1 MNGPRLG
8 GEIHGRDDR
17 MNGESK
23 KSKEEI
29 LKLNKELSILNAISQ
44 TVNQSTDL
52 DEILNKSVDK
62 IMEMFDVHQASVYL
76 LDEKNKESVL
86 VVHRGFSK
94 KFLEFMK
101 RRKLGVGI
109 TGMVALS
116 GEPVFIDDYLSH
128 PEASSIAIEEGAK
141 SLAVISLKS
150 RDKIYGTL
158 NIARKE
164 ASKITPFEKNLFNS
178 IGQVISGALE
188 RTFLYTENVKRLE
201 ELKTLYSI
209 SQEIASKLELKVIL
223 QKIVESATVLLGAE
237 AGSITL
243 WDNRRQNYSI
253 VIVHGL
259 PESLIG
265 AEVSPPRGDVLGEV
279 IAKKSPV
286 LYTDYEHHPNR
297 SKRLDSYHFKEVLGV
312 PLIVREMIIGTMAI
326 GSSNPEVH
334 FQQEEIDLLSNFAHQ
349 AAIAIGNAKLYED
362 SLAKI
367 KQLTTLYEIGKT
379 LSSTLDLDDL
389 FKKALELL
397 KDRLGYAA
405 YGILLL
411 DRERDELYIKQVTG
425 RNLEEIKK
433 TKFRV
438 GKDGIVGWVAKTGEL
453 LYVPDVSKDSRYIT
467 MEPCIKSEAAFPLK
481 VRNQLFGVLN
491 IESDALNG
499 FDEEDLKTLS
509 SFASQMSISIENA
522 QLFSDLKRT
531 LQELKQAQD
540 KIVQA
545 EKLRA
550 MGEMASGVAHD
561 FNNVLAVVLGNIQ
574 LLLHQLDHLSAGEI
588 REGLKVIERSSKDGA
603 ETIRRIQEFTGVRRD
618 KDFVTLSL
626 NEIIAEVVNITQPRW
641 RDQTQKK
648 GIQVELT
655 TQLGDISL
663 IMGNPSELRE
673 VLTNI
678 IFNAVDAMPKGGK
691 LTIATQPQS
700 EDWVEVRVADT
711 GIGMTEE
718 VKRRVFD
725 PFFTSKGVTNS
736 GLGMSV
742 SYGIIKRH
750 GGEILIESEPGN
762 GTTFVIHLPTG
773 YGEEEA
779 VVKEVPPIKES
790 RQARILVIDD
800 EDSVRDVLSRILKTK
815 GHQVVVASNGEEGIE
830 RFGSEPFDL
839 VFTDLGMPKLSGWE
853 VGKAIKG
860 INPKVPIAMIT
871 GWGVE
876 LDRGKLSE
884 SGIDLIVSKPFNFD
898 QVIHLVSEAMELKEK
913 M

>member
-1 MNGPRLG
+1 MVQGLA
-8 GEIHGRDDR
+8 GEVHGREDR
-17 MNGESK
+17 MNGETK

-29 LKLNKELSILNAISQ
+29 MKLNQELSILNAISQ

-52 DEILNKSVDK
+52 DEILNKSMDK
-62 IMEMFDVHQASVYL
+62 MMEMIDVHQASIYL
-76 LDEKNKESVL
+76 LDEKNNDLVF

-94 KFLEFMK
+94 RFVEFMK
-101 RRKLGVGI
+101 RRKLGVG
-109 TGMVALS
+109 LS
-116 GEPVFIDDYLSH
+116 GKIAISGESIFAEDYPSH
-128 PEASSIAIEEGAK
+128 PDALGPAIEEGLK
-141 SLAVISLKS
+141 SLAVVPLKS

-164 ASKITPFEKNLFNS
+164 ASKITPSEKNLFNS
-178 IGQVISGALE
+178 IGQIISGAME
-188 RTFLYTENVKRLE
+188 RTFLYTENIKRLE
-201 ELKTLYSI
+201 ELKTLHSI

-223 QKIVESATVLLGAE
+223 QKIMESAIELLGADS
-237 AGSITL
+237 GSVVL
-243 WDNRRQNYSI
+243 WDNRKQKYSI

-265 AEVSPPRGDVLGEV
+265 MEISPPRGGVVGEV

-286 LYTDYEHHPNR
+286 LYKDYEHHPNR
-297 SKRLDSYHFKEVLGV
+297 LKELDSCHIEEVLGA
-312 PLIVREMIIGTMAI
+312 PLIVRQMIIGTMAI
-326 GSSNPEVH
+326 GTSDPEVH
-334 FQQEEIDLLSNFAHQ
+334 FQQTEIDLLYSFADQ

-367 KQLTTLYEIGKT
+367 RQLTTLYEMGKT

-397 KDRLGYAA
+397 KDRLGYTTC
-405 YGILLL
+405 GILLL
-411 DRERDELYIKQVTG
+411 DREKDELYVKQVTG
-425 RNLEEIKK
+425 RNLEETKK
-433 TKFRV
+433 LKFGV
-438 GKDGIVGWVAKTGEL
+438 GIDGVVGWAAKTGEL
-453 LYVPDVSKDSRYIT
+453 VYVPDVSKDSRYIPG
-467 MEPCIKSEAAFPLK
+467 ESSIKSEAAFPLK
-481 VRNQLFGVLN
+481 VRDQLFGVLN
-491 IESDALNG
+491 IESDELNG

-522 QLFSDLKRT
+522 QLFSDLKQT

-540 KIVQA
+540 QIVQA

-574 LLLHQLDHLSAGEI
+574 LLLHQLDHLSPEEV

-618 KDFVTLSL
+618 REFITLSL
-626 NEIIAEVVNITQPRW
+626 NEIITEVVNITQPRW

-648 GIQVELT
+648 GIQVGLT
-655 TQLGDISL
+655 TQLGDIPM

-678 IFNAVDAMPKGGK
+678 VFNAVDAMPKGGE
-691 LTIATQPQS
+691 LTITTQPQA
-700 EDWVEVRVADT
+700 EDWVEVRIADT

-725 PFFTSKGVTNS
+725 PFFTTKGVTNS

-750 GGEILIESEPGN
+750 GGEILIESELGK
-762 GTTFVIHLPTG
+762 GTNFVIHLPTG

-779 VVKEVPPIKES
+779 VVKEVTPVKES

-800 EDSVRDVLSRILKTK
+800 EHSVRDVLARILKTK
-815 GHQVVVASNGEEGIE
+815 GHQVVVASDGEEGIE
-830 RFGSEPFDL
+830 RFRCEPFDL

-853 VGKAIKG
+853 VGKTIKA

-876 LDRGKLSE
+876 LDRQKLSE
-884 SGIDLIVSKPFNFD
+884 NGIDLSIAKPFNFD
-898 QVIHLVSEAMELKEK
+898 QVINLVSEAMELKER

>member
-17 MNGESK
+17 MSGDSK

-62 IMEMFDVHQASVYL
+62 MMEMYEVHQASVYL
-76 LDEKNKESVL
+76 LDEKNKELIL

-94 KFLEFMK
+94 EFLEFSK
-101 RRKLGVGI
+101 HRKLGVGI
-109 TGMVALS
+109 SGMVALS
-116 GEPVFIDDYLSH
+116 TEPIFVGDY
-128 PEASSIAIEEGAK
+128 PNYPDAVPIAIEEGVK
-141 SLAVISLKS
+141 SLAVIPLKS

-164 ASKITPFEKNLFNS
+164 TLEVTSFEKNLFNS
-178 IGQVISGALE
+178 IGQIISGALE

-223 QKIVESATVLLGAE
+223 QKIVESAVVLLGSE

-265 AEVSPPRGDVLGEV
+265 EEVSPSRSDVLGDV
-279 IAKKSPV
+279 IAQKSPV
-286 LYTDYEHHPNR
+286 HYKDYEHHPNR
-297 SKRLDSYHFKEVLGV
+297 SKKLDSYHFKEVLGV

-334 FQQEEIDLLSNFAHQ
+334 FQQEEIDLLSNFAQQ

-397 KDRLGYAA
+397 KDYLGYTAC
-405 YGILLL
+405 GILLL
-411 DRERDELYIKQVTG
+411 DRERDELYIKQITG
-425 RNLEEIKK
+425 RNLEEVKRY
-433 TKFRV
+433 KFRI
-438 GKDGIVGWVAKTGEL
+438 GIDGIVGWVAKTGEL
-453 LYVPDVSKDSRYIT
+453 LYVPDVSKDSRYIAV
-467 MEPCIKSEAAFPLK
+467 EPRIKSEAAFPLK

-491 IESDALNG
+491 IESNELNG

-574 LLLHQLDHLSAGEI
+574 LLLHQLDRLSPEEI

-618 KDFVTLSL
+618 REFVTLSL

-691 LTIATQPQS
+691 LTITTQPQS

-750 GGEILIESEPGN
+750 GGEILIESEPGK

-773 YGEEEA
+773 YGEEEV
-779 VVKEVPPIKES
+779 VVKEAPRNKES

-800 EDSVRDVLSRILKTK
+800 EDAVRDVLSRILKTK

-853 VGKAIKG
+853 VGKAIKRM
-860 INPKVPIAMIT
+860 NPTVPIAMIT

-884 SGIDLIVSKPFNFD
+884 NGIDLIVSKPFNFD
-898 QVIHLVSEAMELKEK
+898 QVIRLVSEAMELKER

>member
-1 MNGPRLG
+1 
-8 GEIHGRDDR
+8 
-17 MNGESK
+17 
-23 KSKEEI
+23 
-29 LKLNKELSILNAISQ
+29 
-44 TVNQSTDL
+44 
-52 DEILNKSVDK
+52 
-62 IMEMFDVHQASVYL
+62 
-76 LDEKNKESVL
+76 
-86 VVHRGFSK
+86 
-94 KFLEFMK
+94 
-101 RRKLGVGI
+101 
-109 TGMVALS
+109 
-116 GEPVFIDDYLSH
+116 
-128 PEASSIAIEEGAK
+128 
-141 SLAVISLKS
+141 
-150 RDKIYGTL
+150 
-158 NIARKE
+158 
-164 ASKITPFEKNLFNS
+164 
-178 IGQVISGALE
+178 
-188 RTFLYTENVKRLE
+188 
-201 ELKTLYSI
+201 
-209 SQEIASKLELKVIL
+209 
-223 QKIVESATVLLGAE
+223 
-237 AGSITL
+237 
-243 WDNRRQNYSI
+243 
-253 VIVHGL
+253 
-259 PESLIG
+259 
-265 AEVSPPRGDVLGEV
+265 VLGEV
-279 IAKKSPV
+279 IAKKSPI

-334 FQQEEIDLLSNFAHQ
+334 FQQEEINLLSNFAHQ

-522 QLFSDLKRT
+522 QLFSDLKQT

-618 KDFVTLSL
+618 KDFVSLSL
-626 NEIIAEVVNITQPRW
+626 NEIIEEVVNITQPRW

-750 GGEILIESEPGN
+750 GGEILIESEPGK

-773 YGEEEA
+773 YGEEET

-790 RQARILVIDD
+790 QQARILVIDD

-898 QVIHLVSEAMELKEK
+898 QVIRLVSEAMELKER